1 MKVLKYGF
9 GMKPKKHYITK
20 CHDCNSMFSASSV
33 DVEFL
38 DDKNNVV
45 DHPTPKYRTYCPVCG
60 HTQIFEIQ
68 KRRLFKPIHDYEKL
82 CTLTLVAVALIIVS
96 MLTEGFSHG
105 ACVGIRLGINV
116 LMFFI
121 VLSIADERGI

>member
-20 CHDCNSMFSASSV
+20 CHDCNSTFSASSV

-60 HTQIFEIQ
+60 HTQIFDIR
-68 KRRLFKPIHDYEKL
+68 KRRLFKPIHDYN
-82 CTLTLVAVALIIVS
+82 TLYMLAVIALTMIIVS
-96 MLTEGFSHG
+96 MITECVPHG
-105 ACVGIRLGINV
+105 ACIGIRLGINGV
-116 LMFFI
+116 LFFI
-121 VLSIADERGI
+121 ILAISEEREI